1 VTISSAFAK
10 QEKHM
15 TRMGWGRQARGRYAF
30 GATLLATSMLAG
42 VPAALAAPAAPA
54 AAPAGATVEELIVT
68 AQKREENIQ
77 DVPVAVTAFST
88 KKLEELHVQNID
100 DYVKFLPSVSMQSLE
115 PGTFNVYMRGVAS
128 GNDGNHSGSLPSVGI
143 YLDEAPITTING
155 APDIH
160 VYDIARVEALAGP
173 QGTLYGASSQA
184 GTLRIIT
191 NQPELGVLK
200 GRYDL
205 EANTVDHG
213 AAGGVAE
220 GLVNI
225 PLGDKAAIR
234 LVGWDEH
241 DGGFVDNVR
250 ATRTYR
256 SSQITIN
263 NNAFAKSDFN
273 DTDVLGGRA
282 ALRVDLDD
290 NWTIKP
296 SIIAQDTKAHGIYAY
311 DPRLGDLKVEHFGK
325 DDLHD
330 RWYQA
335 ALSITGKIQ
344 NFDIVYTAA
353 YMDRRESTHS
363 DYTDYS
369 FFYDQQFGS
378 GSYFTDNS
386 GANLV
391 DPSQFI
397 IGHDHFTKQSH
408 EFRVSSPQDKAV
420 RVVGG
425 VFYQDQTHD
434 ILQDY
439 KVPAMGTNFQ
449 VTGHD
454 HTLWLT
460 DQFREDIDKALFG
473 EVAWDI
479 NKKLTLTVGAR
490 AFRSEN
496 SLKGFFGFGLN
507 NPYGSSTGENKCFA
521 PADVAG
527 APCTNLDKSVSE
539 SGATYKAN
547 LTYHVDDDKMIYG
560 TYSEG
565 FRPGGINRRGDLP
578 PYQSDFIKNYEFGW
592 KTLWADHTLKF
603 NGDVYYENWD
613 QFQFSFL
620 GPNSFTE
627 IHNAGAARI
636 IGAETEITWQPT
648 TGLTIGGAAAYTDGQ
663 LTQTYCRKLDP
674 VTHEAITNC
683 TGSDVGAL
691 KGTQL
696 PVTPKLKANS
706 TVRYQWPWGDYT
718 AHVQGSAVYQ
728 GSSWADLRT
737 LERTDLGQ
745 QKGYASADLSA
756 GVNRDTWRLE
766 FSIRNLFDTRGQNYR
781 YAECTATVCGGITYI
796 RPNQPRT
803 FAISF
808 GQSF

>member
-1 VTISSAFAK
+1 VDNIPGIRTFDNYPQSAGPAITVNNSKFAK
-10 QEKHM
+10 
-15 TRMGWGRQARGRYAF
+15 
-30 GATLLATSMLAG
+30 
-42 VPAALAAPAAPA
+42 
-54 AAPAGATVEELIVT
+54 
-68 AQKREENIQ
+68 
-77 DVPVAVTAFST
+77 
-88 KKLEELHVQNID
+88 
-100 DYVKFLPSVSMQSLE
+100 
-115 PGTFNVYMRGVAS
+115 
-128 GNDGNHSGSLPSVGI
+128 
-143 YLDEAPITTING
+143 
-155 APDIH
+155 
-160 VYDIARVEALAGP
+160 
-173 QGTLYGASSQA
+173 
-184 GTLRIIT
+184 
-191 NQPELGVLK
+191 
-200 GRYDL
+200 
-205 EANTVDHG
+205 
-213 AAGGVAE
+213 
-220 GLVNI
+220 
-225 PLGDKAAIR
+225 
-234 LVGWDEH
+234 
-241 DGGFVDNVR
+241 
-250 ATRTYR
+250 
-256 SSQITIN
+256 N
-263 NNAFAKSDFN
+263 NFN

-296 SIIAQDTKAHGIYAY
+296 SIIAQDTKAHGVYAY
-311 DPRLGDLKVEHFGK
+311 DPRLGDLKVQHFGR

-335 ALSITGKIQ
+335 ALAITGKIH
-344 NFDIVYTAA
+344 NFDLVYSGA
-353 YMDRRESTHS
+353 YMDRRETSHS
-363 DYTDYS
+363 DYTDYAY
-369 FFYDQQFGS
+369 FYDQLFHYGQ
-378 GSYFTDNS
+378 YFTDNGGS
-386 GANLV
+386 LV

-397 IGHDHFTKQSH
+397 VGHDKFTKQSH
-408 EFRVSSPQDKAV
+408 EFRVSSPQDKVV

-425 VFYQDQTHD
+425 AFYQDQTHD
-434 ILQDY
+434 ISQDY
-439 KVPAMGTNFQ
+439 KVPAMGTDFQ
-449 VTGHD
+449 VTGHE

-460 DQFREDIDKALFG
+460 QQYREDIDKALFG
-473 EVAWDI
+473 EIAWDI
-479 NKKLTLTVGAR
+479 TPKLTLTGGAR